1 MDFNPSGVGQKNGQL
16 FGMPFSIEEAQLIV
30 IPVPW
35 DVTVSYNDGT
45 AKAPEAILAESPQL
59 DFFDED
65 YPDVW
70 RKGIALDPIPKKLR
84 KEGQS
89 LRKLAKKFIKWQ
101 ENGKPEED
109 EDEMFHFR
117 KLLNQAC
124 EQIFQHVKRKS
135 STYLNHGKTVAIL
148 GGDHA
153 SPLGL
158 IEALSEQH
166 SAFGILQIDAHM
178 DLRDAYESFSYS
190 HASIMFNVLKNQ
202 AVTKLVQVG
211 IRDCCDEEMELVK
224 NSNNRVEVFTS
235 RRLAKETAEGK
246 SWKELCDQIVAV
258 LPEKV
263 YFSFDIDGLEPQYCS
278 GTGTPVP
285 GGLGFEQTMYLLR
298 AVKRSGRKIIGFDLC
313 EVGTSTWDANVGARV
328 LWQMCL
334 LALAE

>member
-35 DVTVSYNDGT
+35 DVTVSYGDGT
-45 AKAPEAILAESPQL
+45 AEAPEAILDESPQL

-65 YPDVW
+65 FPDVW

-84 KEGQS
+84 KEGKS

-101 ENGKPEED
+101 ENGRPEED
-109 EDEMFHFR
+109 EDEMEHFR
-117 KLLNQAC
+117 NLLNQAC
-124 EQIFQHVKRKS
+124 DQVLQHVKRKS
-135 STYLNHGKTVAIL
+135 STYLQHGKTVAVL
-148 GGDHA
+148 GGDHS

-158 IEALSEQH
+158 IHALGEYYEN
-166 SAFGILQIDAHM
+166 FGILQIDAHM
-178 DLRDAYESFSYS
+178 DLRDAYEELTYS
-190 HASIMFNVLKNQ
+190 HASIMKNALQ
-202 AVTKLVQVG
+202 VSAVSKLVQVG
-211 IRDCCDEEMELVK
+211 IRDCCDEEMELVR
-224 NSNNRVEVFTS
+224 NSNGRVAVYSS
-235 RRLAKETAEGK
+235 RKLAKEAAEGK
-246 SWKELCDQIVAV
+246 LWKDQCDEIIQS
-258 LPEKV
+258 LPDKV
-263 YFSFDIDGLEPQYCS
+263 YFSFDIDGLEPQYCP

-313 EVGTSTWDANVGARV
+313 EVGTSSWDANVGARV

-334 LALAE
+334 LVLAE